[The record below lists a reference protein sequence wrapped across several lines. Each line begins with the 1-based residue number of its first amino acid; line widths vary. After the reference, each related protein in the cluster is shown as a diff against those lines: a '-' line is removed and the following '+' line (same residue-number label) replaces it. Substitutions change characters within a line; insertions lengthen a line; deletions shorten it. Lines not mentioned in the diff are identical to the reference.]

1 MFWKLFA
8 VACLLVTI
16 AAGVL
21 VLNRTAEGAPP
32 APTPACHGLYGPG
45 CLAPE

>member
-21 VLNRTAEGAPP
+21 VLNRTAPGEPAAPP
-32 APTPACHGLYGPG
+32 PACRGLYGPG
-45 CLAPE
+45 CSTP